1 MPGASTSRRAR
12 TRGAFTLAEL
22 LLVLLLLSLCAATTV
37 RWYFSK
43 ADVTLENAAVLLAHD
58 LRAAQHRSIFL
69 GVPSRFLF
77 LPDGSGYVVMD
88 TQGEVAHNPLTDEPF
103 LRAYPDDGVF
113 LGVHVLEAR
122 AGDDRTL
129 EIDGRG
135 SVLEDLTVQL
145 AFGDERRTV
154 ELERKSGLITIV
166 GSTSGWVDRDL

>member
-1 MPGASTSRRAR
+1 MPGASPTRRAR
-12 TRGAFTLAEL
+12 ARRAFTLAEL

-43 ADVTLENAAVLLAHD
+43 ADVTLENAAVLLARD

-77 LPDGSGYVVMD
+77 LPDGDGYVVTD
-88 TQGEVAHNPLTDEPF
+88 TRGEIAHNPLTDELF
-103 LRAYPDDGVF
+103 KRAYSDDGVF
-113 LGVHVLEAR
+113 VGVRVLEAR

-135 SVLEDLTVQL
+135 VVLEDLTVEL
-145 AFGDERRTV
+145 AFGDERRTL
-154 ELERKSGLITIV
+154 ELERELGRITIV
-166 GSTSGWVDRDL
+166 GSTSGWIDDNL